1 MDKALVARINGVVE
15 NVERVIFG
23 KHHEIELALVALICR
38 GHILVEDVPGGGL
51 RYRRDATGFRATI
64 VNGVVTQE
72 NGMLTGKLPGHPL
85 PM

>member
-1 MDKALVARINGVVE
+1 MAADVAVIDLD
-15 NVERVIFG
+15 RVQW
-23 KHHEIELALVALICR
+23 LPDQ
-38 GHILVEDVPGGGL
+38 LVEDVPGGGL